1 VEKPSL
7 PESAARRS
15 PPRRLWGALATLG
28 RGATTLVL
36 DLVFV
41 KPVCIF
47 IWWFSQRANAMHFR
61 GRAELRASIER
72 ALAQGRPVFIA
83 LNHVSWFD
91 DPVLPIALY
100 RTGQRAA
107 LEAVLLA
114 AVVGLCVW
122 LSPSVLAPPP
132 AALGIACALLAVA
145 RSPARKVWWTL
156 GDLVNLS
163 DAKVL
168 RGKLAL
174 TRSRPPGLLQRA
186 LVAVANVAIPW
197 LMRTGSVRTVF
208 IDRRS
213 NEQARHTNARAVEQ
227 TLDVAER
234 LEPVWVFFEGGRTRT
249 PGVIAPARRG
259 VGSLILGA
267 RERGQRPWVGVVY
280 HSGMERLIP
289 PGGRQFLSTGHELE
303 VRWTEFDVE
312 GSKEVGEGD
321 AQAVADAIRA
331 EAVGLQGAERAG
343 RQARA

>member
-1 VEKPSL
+1 VS
-7 PESAARRS
+7 ESAARRS
-15 PPRRLWGALATLG
+15 FPRRLRGALATLG
-28 RGATTLVL
+28 RGVTTLVL

-47 IWWFSQRANAMHFR
+47 VWWFSQRANTMRFR

-72 ALAQGRPVFIA
+72 ALAQGRPVFVA

-91 DPVLPIALY
+91 DPVLPIAVY

-114 AVVGLCVW
+114 AAVALCVGLW
-122 LSPSVLAPPP
+122 PSVLAPPV
-132 AALGIACALLAVA
+132 AALGIASALAAVA
-145 RSPARKVWWTL
+145 LSPARKVWWTL

-174 TRSRPPGLLQRA
+174 TRSRPPGPLLRA
-186 LVAVANVAIPW
+186 LVAVADVAIPH
-197 LMRTGSVRTVF
+197 LMRARSMRTVLV
-208 IDRRS
+208 DRRDG
-213 NEQARHTNARAVEQ
+213 EQARRTNAWAVEQ
-227 TLDVAER
+227 TLDVAGR
-234 LEPVWVFFEGGRTRT
+234 LEPVWVFFEGGRTKT

-259 VGSLILGA
+259 IGTLLLGS

-280 HSGMERLIP
+280 HRGMERLIP
-289 PGGRQFLSTGHELE
+289 PGGSHFLSSGHVVE
-303 VRWTEFDVE
+303 VRWAEFDVE
-312 GSKEVGEGD
+312 GSKAVGEGD

-331 EAVGLQGAERAG
+331 EAMRLQDAARGG
-343 RQARA
+343 RQGRA

>member
-1 VEKPSL
+1 VRDPNL
-7 PESAARRS
+7 PEPSARRS
-15 PPRRLWGALATLG
+15 SPRRLRGALATLG
-28 RGATTLVL
+28 RRATTLVL

-41 KPVCIF
+41 KPVF
-47 IWWFSQRANAMHFR
+47 VFVWWFSERANTMHFR

-72 ALAQGRPVFIA
+72 ALAQGRPVFVA
-83 LNHVSWFD
+83 SNHVSWFD
-91 DPVLPIALY
+91 DPVIPVALY

-114 AVVGLCVW
+114 AAVGFCTW
-122 LSPSVLAPPP
+122 LSPSLLPGPL
-132 AALGIACALLAVA
+132 AALGIAGALAAVA
-145 RSPARKVWWTL
+145 VSPARKIWWTL

-174 TRSRPPGLLQRA
+174 TRRRPPGPLQRG

-208 IDRRS
+208 VDRRS
-213 NEQARHTNARAVEQ
+213 GEQARQTNARALGRM
-227 TLDVAER
+227 LDAAED
-234 LEPVWVFFEGGRTRT
+234 LEPVWVFFEGGRTKA

-259 VGSLILGA
+259 IGSLILGA
-267 RERGQRPWVGVVY
+267 RERGQRPWVGVLY

-289 PGGRQFLSTGHELE
+289 PGGSQFLSTGHEVE

-312 GSKEVGEGD
+312 GSKAVGEGD
-321 AQAVADAIRA
+321 AQAVANAIRA
-331 EAVGLQGAERAG
+331 QAVRLQDAEREG